1 MGSRR
6 LCSRKAL
13 LIGHHCHV
21 VYVTLSHH
29 FSCMCWVFC
38 FVLFCFLHRVLL
50 HHPEWPTS
58 CFCLVSL
65 GVMGVS
71 CHTRLSCRNF
81 TLSSIIT
88 NVTRQLERLHSHSLK
103 KELHSICV
111 PLHVC
116 VCTKARGQLFF

>member
-6 LCSRKAL
+6 LCSKKAL

-21 VYVTLSHH
+21 IYVTLSHH

-65 GVMGVS
+65 GLWA
-71 CHTRLSCRNF
+71 CPA
-81 TLSSIIT
+81 TLGYLAGILPSSIIT

-103 KELHSICV
+103 KNCTLFVC
-111 PLHVC
+111 LCMCVC
-116 VCTKARGQLFF
+116 VYKGPRTTFF